1 MTQTTQP
8 AGLPATETKA
18 RRIAGAE
25 AERRFVLE
33 SFETADGENR
43 DPVTG
48 EAPTI
53 TLWSVFDVD
62 SRNDG
67 RRGMVWI
74 PGAGFQAYP
83 DHADGVA
90 LLDRVRADY
99 REALLAEWANIVNA
113 APPAPEHT
121 VIRLEVA
128 AGSSQERREFKRLEQ
143 LVALYDTAK
152 SAADAAAAALKEIT
166 DGIKAEARTLHP
178 GQADLTITSGALAH
192 PLTLQ
197 RVISR
202 RFDTAAARRILT
214 GEQYDALCTD
224 SEAWV
229 LKAKKG

>member
-1 MTQTTQP
+1 MSKTTFP
-8 AGLPATETKA
+8 STETEA

-48 EAPTI
+48 EAPVI

-62 SRNDG
+62 SRGDG

-83 DHADGVA
+83 NHADADAVA
-90 LLDRVRADY
+90 LLERVRADY
-99 REALLAEWANIVNA
+99 RAALMAQWAELAERQ
-113 APPAPEHT
+113 PPAPEHT

-128 AGSSQERREFKRLEQ
+128 AGHSQERREFKRLEQ
-143 LVALYDTAK
+143 LVACYDAAK

-178 GQADLTITSGALAH
+178 GQADFTITSGALAH

-197 RVISR
+197 RVVSR
-202 RFDTAAARRILT
+202 RFDTAAAKRILT